1 MMGGW
6 IPVRW
11 RRSLA
16 KRLDKVARRLNPP
29 SNEPP
34 PAAPLPDRPRIDKAT
49 QLLLANQYRQFL
61 HLGLPLPSLEEA
73 AFRVYS
79 QNGEDGVLHL
89 IFTVIG
95 TTNRKCVEI
104 CAEDGTECNTAN
116 LIINYGWQGL
126 LFDGS
131 EQNVQRGREF
141 YKSLRNNWNFS
152 PKFQQAW
159 ITAENIDGLIRDN
172 GFTGEID
179 LLSIDIDGNDY
190 WVWEAIQCIT
200 PRVVIIEYQKALGA
214 DAVAQKYD
222 PQHVGHFGN
231 VDGSSLGAFAK
242 LARRKGYRL
251 VATHRC
257 LNAIFMLN
265 GVGEEYFP
273 EVPVESGLQHP
284 MAKFCMARYQNEL
297 SSKLADKFVAV

>member
-1 MMGGW
+1 
-6 IPVRW
+6 
-11 RRSLA
+11 
-16 KRLDKVARRLNPP
+16 
-29 SNEPP
+29 
-34 PAAPLPDRPRIDKAT
+34 
-49 QLLLANQYRQFL
+49 
-61 HLGLPLPSLEEA
+61 
-73 AFRVYS
+73 
-79 QNGEDGVLHL
+79 GEDGVLHL

-200 PRVVIIEYQKALGA
+200 PRVVIIEYQK
-214 DAVAQKYD
+214 
-222 PQHVGHFGN
+222 
-231 VDGSSLGAFAK
+231 
-242 LARRKGYRL
+242 
-251 VATHRC
+251 
-257 LNAIFMLN
+257 
-265 GVGEEYFP
+265 
-273 EVPVESGLQHP
+273 
-284 MAKFCMARYQNEL
+284 
-297 SSKLADKFVAV
+297 